1 MPFTFKKILDHGASN
16 PIVARL
22 FMQTLEI
29 IKHCDIAEHTKR
41 QVVELYR
48 GSLTGKLLH
57 CWEIKE
63 RLQSQLSAAVASTP
77 TDADFPPILRL
88 EEECRTFLYEI
99 KNYIRDLL
107 KVFNLLYGT
116 NFKEAREFSRPKK
129 KGGESLVKFASESF
143 GADDSRTKFFKEAV
157 GWVEYSIDHRNAVEH
172 PGGYSG
178 ELVIQN
184 ITRDADGKAAEPV
197 WFRVKDDVPLDTPSP
212 ICADMDLAIHQ
223 FLHLGEVVLVSW
235 AAKHLLIPGLMRV
248 TPIPEE
254 NRNAK
259 CPISFEVTV
268 D

>member
-1 MPFTFKKILDHGASN
+1 VSYLLVRNQELHS
-16 PIVARL
+16 RS
-22 FMQTLEI
+22 
-29 IKHCDIAEHTKR
+29 AEGL
-41 QVVELYR
+41 QP
-48 GSLTGKLLH
+48 SLRYKL
-57 CWEIKE
+57 
-63 RLQSQLSAAVASTP
+63 Q
-77 TDADFPPILRL
+77 
-88 EEECRTFLYEI
+88 
-99 KNYIRDLL
+99 
-107 KVFNLLYGT
+107 
-116 NFKEAREFSRPKK
+116 EAREFSRPKK

-235 AAKHLLIPGLMRV
+235 AAKHLLFPGLMRV
-248 TPIPEE
+248 APIPEE